1 MKQVTISDLKRTNF
15 WNNFKLNFNPQ
26 NNSYIPQM
34 NLSVRGGRGGISSS
48 RMKYKLAAL
57 APPPKFQT

>member
-48 RMKYKLAAL
+48 GMKY
-57 APPPKFQT
+57 